1 MLRHVAGSPAIM
13 QTQLGKLAELAHQ
26 PGTVIQV
33 LPFTA
38 PRRCCPLQTGSTGTL
53 TQ

>member
-1 MLRHVAGSPAIM
+1 VLRHVAGGPAIR

-38 PRRCCPLQTGSTGTL
+38 PRRWHIPSATAAAGS
-53 TQ
+53 